1 MISERLKAIADM
13 VDSCECCADI
23 GTDHGY
29 IPIYLLNKG
38 ICKRAI
44 ASDINKGPLEK
55 AKHNVKKEGLSDKI
69 DCRLG
74 SGFSTIK
81 PGEQNVAI
89 IAGMGGN
96 LTRDIIEDGMEVF
109 KSLDYLIV
117 QPVQNVE
124 VFRQYVYEKGYEIIE
139 EDLCIDEGKYYEIIK
154 IKYKSKKQD
163 MQDIDDIFYEISK
176 FAYDRKHKLIN
187 EFIKNKIEK
196 YEKILYAIKED
207 SESALER
214 KKHIID
220 KINKLKELKM

>member
-38 ICKRAI
+38 VCKRAI

-55 AKHNVKKEGLSDKI
+55 AKYNVKKEDLSDKI

-81 PGEQNVAI
+81 PGEQNIAI

-139 EDLCIDEGKYYEIIK
+139 ENLCIDEGKYYEIIK
-154 IKYKSKKQD
+154 IKYKNKKQGI
-163 MQDIDDIFYEISK
+163 QDIDDIFYEISK
-176 FAYDRKHKLIN
+176 FSYDRKHKLIN